1 MLITVTVQQS
11 PHLGS
16 APCSS
21 RGHQTAL
28 LLAVPLVI
36 RGGKQ
41 RGSCMGTL
49 EAQNSIRAQLKR
61 VLSTCSA
68 ADNISLITGG
78 SALKEA
84 SERQRWLSPV
94 SQEVN

>member
-1 MLITVTVQQS
+1 
-11 PHLGS
+11 
-16 APCSS
+16 
-21 RGHQTAL
+21 
-28 LLAVPLVI
+28 
-36 RGGKQ
+36 
-41 RGSCMGTL
+41 MGTL

-68 ADNISLITGG
+68 ADNISLITGR
-78 SALKEA
+78 SALREA

>member
-1 MLITVTVQQS
+1 
-11 PHLGS
+11 
-16 APCSS
+16 
-21 RGHQTAL
+21 
-28 LLAVPLVI
+28 
-36 RGGKQ
+36 
-41 RGSCMGTL
+41 MGTL
-49 EAQNSIRAQLKR
+49 EAQNSITAQLKR